1 MFITQLSLN
10 LNFCTFGQK
19 QRVMIAI
26 ELKQKLTAKIGSTY
40 DEELLHQL
48 LRVMELESKTDEYYR
63 LNSEEEKAVNEGI
76 SQLDRGVFLSNDE
89 ANRQADQCLKK

>member
-1 MFITQLSLN
+1 
-10 LNFCTFGQK
+10 
-19 QRVMIAI
+19 MIAI
-26 ELKQKLTAKIGSTY
+26 ELKQKLTAKIGSTN
-40 DEELLHQL
+40 DVEL
-48 LRVMELESKTDEYYR
+48 LRVLDLESKTDEYYH